1 MRDLKIEISRKNFLG
16 ILLLTILLALWI
28 ISPFG
33 IGKSLGLKLNFY
45 NHFLNF
51 SDQSKAM
58 EAHFWHVA
66 ANTFRRNGYSVVDDS
81 VGMLCGLPSVDI
93 MVDDN
98 LDMDTKTLNTKI
110 KSRLSVHLTPV
121 EQTTN
126 YESKNVDSN
135 FPNFDRAD
143 LFEEII
149 SDDLEKH
156 VDELASTRFVTP
168 NYSWYWAIYALALSA
183 IGGLIVLVGDEVKT
197 RKVRDIVTLL
207 LIAPLLVLILW
218 RVGTLLLG
226 LFLLTAAPR
235 PS

>member
-16 ILLLTILLALWI
+16 ILVLTVLVALWI
-28 ISPFG
+28 ISPYG
-33 IGKSLGLKLNFY
+33 IGRSLGLKLLFF
-45 NHFLNF
+45 NHFMNF

-98 LDMDTKTLNTKI
+98 LDMDSKTLNTKI
-110 KSRLSVHLTPV
+110 QSRLSVHLTPV

-135 FPNFDRAD
+135 FPNFDRPD

-149 SDDLEKH
+149 SDDLAKH
-156 VDELASTRFVTP
+156 VDELASTKFVKP

-183 IGGLIVLVGDEVKT
+183 IGGLIVLIGDEVKT
-197 RKVRDIVTLL
+197 KKVRDIVTLL
-207 LIAPLLVLILW
+207 LIAPLIVLILW

-226 LFLLTAAPR
+226 LFLMNALPH

>member
-1 MRDLKIEISRKNFLG
+1 MRDLKIEISRKNFMG
-16 ILLLTILLALWI
+16 ILILVVLLALWI
-28 ISPFG
+28 ISPYG

-45 NHFLNF
+45 NHFVNF

-58 EAHFWHVA
+58 EGHFWHVA

-81 VGMLCGLPSVDI
+81 VGLLCGLPSVDI
-93 MVDDN
+93 LVDDD
-98 LDMDTKTLNTKI
+98 LDMDKKILNTKI

-121 EQTTN
+121 DQSTN

-156 VDELASTRFVTP
+156 VDELASTKFVTP

-197 RKVRDIVTLL
+197 KRVRDIVTLL
-207 LIAPLLVLILW
+207 LLAPLLVLILW

-226 LFLLTAAPR
+226 MFLYASAPK